1 MLQAPPGLVCAPL
14 PELGE
19 RMIKNALASILI
31 LLTSVTV
38 MAGNGVERESIDHG
52 TSSMPLDVQ
61 KRLVQ
66 VIQKSCPQLAS
77 LKLTTYV
84 DEVLVDVEQ
93 VDQGVQDVIYDIR
106 LSTPLRDDSG
116 RWERMKIVLKRYDG
130 SNPAI
135 DWFETLEV
143 QTPAFCR

>member
-1 MLQAPPGLVCAPL
+1 MN
-14 PELGE
+14 
-19 RMIKNALASILI
+19 KNALLSILI

-38 MAGNGVERESIDHG
+38 LAGNGVEREAIDNG
-52 TSSMPLDVQ
+52 TSLMPADVQ
-61 KRLVQ
+61 QRLVKE
-66 VIQKSCPQLAS
+66 VQKACPQLAS

-106 LSTPLRDDSG
+106 LSTPVVDETG
-116 RWERMKIVLKRYDG
+116 RWARMKIVLKRFDG